1 MQEVKELARGYDR
14 QEQEPQ
20 LAVSLFESF
29 ESIHN
34 FITNPHS
41 RMGDKYFNN
50 LVRCRF

>member
-20 LAVSLFESF
+20 LAVSLFES
-29 ESIHN
+29 IHN

-41 RMGDKYFNN
+41 QMGDKYANN
-50 LVRCRF
+50 LIRCRF